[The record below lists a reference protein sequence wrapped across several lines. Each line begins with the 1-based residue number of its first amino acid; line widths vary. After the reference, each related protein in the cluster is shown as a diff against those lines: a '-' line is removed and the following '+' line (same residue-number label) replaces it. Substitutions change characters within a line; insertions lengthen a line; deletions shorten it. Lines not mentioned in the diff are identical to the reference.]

1 MTLSKPCVRPAPE
14 ACGSPASKDEAL
26 RPDTIKAPS
35 RAGGVRVKSEARL
48 DAAEH
53 DGIWP

>member
-1 MTLSKPCVRPAPE
+1 MTNDK
-14 ACGSPASKDEAL
+14 AL
-26 RPDTIKAPS
+26 RPDAFGAPS

-53 DGIWP
+53 DG